1 MTKVIITGGTG
12 LVGKRLT
19 QLLLNNGYEVN
30 ILCRNPKNPNEFK
43 WDISKNYIDQKVFEQ
58 AEAIIHL
65 AGAGVADQRW
75 TAARKNE
82 IINSRVLSTR
92 LLHDY
97 LANKNHNISS
107 FLTASAVG
115 YYGDRGNELLTETSQ
130 AGTGFL
136 ADVCRQWEQETDTI
150 AALHIPVSKIR
161 IGIVLSKDGGALPK
175 LDLPIKF
182 GIGAY
187 IGNGKQYVP
196 WIHIDDLCGIFLH
209 LLENK
214 GIEGVYNA
222 CAPDIKTNRE
232 MSETISKVL
241 HRPFIPA
248 PAPAFLLRTT
258 MGEMA
263 EMLLM
268 SNNCSSEKIT
278 ETGFRFQFPMLSD
291 ALEHIYHAAKSN

>member
-1 MTKVIITGGTG
+1 MAKVILTGGTG
-12 LVGKRLT
+12 LVGRRLS
-19 QLLLNNGYEVN
+19 QLLLNKGYEVN
-30 ILCRNPKNPNEFK
+30 ILCRNPKKPNEYK
-43 WDISKNYIDQKVFEQ
+43 WDISGGYIDHRVFEQ
-58 AEAIIHL
+58 ADSIIHL

-75 TAARKNE
+75 TPERKKE
-82 IINSRVLSTR
+82 IIDSRVRSTR

-97 LANKNHNISS
+97 LVNNKHTVSS
-107 FLTASAVG
+107 FLSASAVG
-115 YYGDRGNELLTETSQ
+115 FYGDRGDELLMETSP

-136 ADVCRQWEQETDTI
+136 AEVCTLWEQETDTI
-150 AALHIPVSKIR
+150 AALHIPVSKVR

-175 LDLPIKF
+175 LDLPVKF

-196 WIHIDDLCGIFLH
+196 WIHIDDLCRIFLH

-214 GIEGVYNA
+214 HCEGIYNA

-232 MSETISKVL
+232 VTETIAKVL

-248 PAPAFLLRTT
+248 PAPKFILKTI

-263 EMLLM
+263 DMLLM
-268 SNNCSSEKIT
+268 SNHCSAEKIIA
-278 ETGFRFQFPMLSD
+278 TGFQFQFPLLTE
-291 ALEHIYHAAKSN
+291 ALENIYHSG